1 MSQLDQL
8 LEVQEH
14 DTTAD
19 QLRHRRST
27 LPERSNLEE
36 CRGSLAATE
45 VDLADA
51 AEERAEIAEDI
62 KHIEQEVASL
72 EARVKEVDHLLHS
85 GAVAAPRELKALQDE
100 IASLQRRQ
108 RMLEDGELDLMERAE
123 PLDKTIAELGGR
135 RTQLEARAGEL
146 EAELA
151 AAERSVD
158 DEIVEVEARRAA
170 LAADLPDDVLT
181 TYERLRKQFA
191 GVAVAKLSGGTC
203 GGCFLGL
210 SAVEVDRI
218 KKQPPDALINC
229 EECGR
234 ILVR

>member
-1 MSQLDQL
+1 MSPLDQL

-27 LPERSNLEE
+27 LEERTNLQE
-36 CRGSLAATE
+36 CREMLAATA
-45 VDLADA
+45 VDLGDA
-51 AEERAEIAEDI
+51 TEERSEIADDI
-62 KHIEQEVASL
+62 KHVEQEVASL
-72 EARVKEVDHLLHS
+72 ERRVTEVDHLLHS

-100 IASLQRRQ
+100 ISSLQRRQ

-123 PLDKTIAELGGR
+123 PLDKTIEELSGR
-135 RTQLEARAGEL
+135 KTQLEERAGEL
-146 EAELA
+146 ENELA
-151 AAERSVD
+151 AAEITVN
-158 DEIVEVEARRAA
+158 DEIAEVEQRRAD
-170 LAADLPDDVLT
+170 LAAELPDDMLA
-181 TYERLRKQFA
+181 TYDRLRSQLA

-203 GGCFLGL
+203 GGCFLSL
-210 SAVEVDRI
+210 SAVEIDRI
-218 KKQPPDALINC
+218 KKQPADAVINC

>member
-1 MSQLDQL
+1 MSPLDQL

-27 LPERSNLEE
+27 LQERTDLQE
-36 CRGSLAATE
+36 CRDMLAATDG
-45 VDLADA
+45 DLADA
-51 AEERAEIAEDI
+51 TEERVEISADI
-62 KHIEQEVASL
+62 KHVEQEVASL
-72 EARVKEVDHLLHS
+72 ERRVHEVDHLLHS

-123 PLDKTIAELGGR
+123 PLDKTIEELSIR
-135 RTQLEARAGEL
+135 ENHLEKRVGEV
-146 EAELA
+146 EKELA
-151 AAERSVD
+151 AAESVV
-158 DEIVEVEARRAA
+158 DEEIAEVEQRRAA
-170 LAADLPDDVLT
+170 LVADLPDDMLA
-181 TYERLRKQFA
+181 TYDRLRSQYA

-203 GGCFLGL
+203 GGCFLSL

-218 KKQPPDALINC
+218 KKQPADAVINC

>member
-1 MSQLDQL
+1 MSPLDQL

-27 LPERSNLEE
+27 LEERTNLQE
-36 CRGSLAATE
+36 CREMLAATE
-45 VDLADA
+45 VDLGDA
-51 AEERAEIAEDI
+51 TEERSEIADDI
-62 KHIEQEVASL
+62 KHVEQEVASL
-72 EARVKEVDHLLHS
+72 ERRVTEVDHLLHS

-100 IASLQRRQ
+100 ISSLQRRQ

-123 PLDKTIAELGGR
+123 PLDKTIEELSGR
-135 RTQLEARAGEL
+135 KTQLEERAGEL
-146 EAELA
+146 ENELA
-151 AAERSVD
+151 AAEITVN
-158 DEIVEVEARRAA
+158 DEIAEVEQRRAD
-170 LAADLPDDVLT
+170 LAAELPDDMLA
-181 TYERLRKQFA
+181 TYDRLRSQLA

-203 GGCFLGL
+203 GGCFLSL
-210 SAVEVDRI
+210 SAVEIDRI
-218 KKQPPDALINC
+218 KKQPADAVINC